1 MANLPEI
8 TWSDEEAMLAQSAAE
23 LLGQRASFDAVRAA
37 MTTEHGY
44 DRALYRELA
53 ELGWL
58 GVAVP
63 AAYDGA
69 EMRVGALCGIF
80 EAAGM
85 HVLGSPLL
93 ATTLAAQALLVAAS
107 DAQKRELLPPLVRG
121 EVIGTV
127 ALSEPNGSWELA
139 ALGATAKE
147 TSGGYTLS
155 GTKSFVLDG
164 QNAGLVLIAAR
175 LAGGPALFAVR
186 GDALQGRLRPE
197 QLIDETRRSARLSLD
212 GLHVGKDALLDGSGD
227 DATLALAHLQR
238 TGWLLL
244 AAEIAGGTEGV
255 LQLTLDYLKTRK
267 QFGKLI
273 GSYQALKHPTTEIMC
288 SLEQGRSLL
297 YHAATAFDRA
307 EPAREVALRMAKAFL
322 GDLYAHATDRS
333 IQFHGAIGFTWECHA
348 QLFFRRAQWAQY
360 TFGDGA
366 HHRRHLADLL
376 LGPVK
381 AA

>member
-1 MANLPEI
+1 MANVPEI
-8 TWSDEEAMLAQSAAE
+8 TWSDEEAMLATSAAE

-44 DRALYRELA
+44 DRGLYRELA

-69 EMRVGALCGIF
+69 EMRVGALCGVF

-85 HVLGSPLL
+85 RVLGSPLL

-107 DAQKRELLPPLVRG
+107 DAQKRELLPALVRG
-121 EVIGTV
+121 EAIGSV
-127 ALSEPNGSWELA
+127 ALSEPNGCWELSS
-139 ALGATAKE
+139 LEATAKE
-147 TSGGYTLS
+147 VKGGYTLS
-155 GTKSFVLDG
+155 GTKTFVLDG
-164 QNAGLVLIAAR
+164 QNADLVLIAVK
-175 LAGGPALFAVR
+175 LAGRPVLFAVR
-186 GDALQGRLRPE
+186 SEELKARMRPE
-197 QLIDETRRSARLSLD
+197 KLIDETRRSARLSLD
-212 GLHVGKDALLDGSGD
+212 GLRVGKDALLDGSGD
-227 DATLALAHLQR
+227 DATLALTHLQR
-238 TGWLLL
+238 TAWLLL
-244 AAEIAGGTEGV
+244 AAEMAGGTEGV

-307 EPAREVALRMAKAFL
+307 EPAREIALRMAKAFL

>member
-1 MANLPEI
+1 MANQPEI

-23 LLGQRASFDAVRAA
+23 LLTRRASFDAVRAA
-37 MTTEHGY
+37 METEHGY

-69 EMRVGALCGIF
+69 ELRVGALCGIF

-85 HVLGSPLL
+85 HVHGSPLL
-93 ATTLAAQALLVAAS
+93 ASTLTAQALLAAAS
-107 DAQKRELLPPLVRG
+107 DAQKREHLPPLVRG
-121 EVIGTV
+121 ETIGAV
-127 ALSEPNGSWELA
+127 AVSEPNGSWELA
-139 ALGATAKE
+139 SLAASATQ
-147 TSGGYTLS
+147 TSTGYALS

-164 QNAGLVLIAAR
+164 QNADLVLVAAR
-175 LAGGPALFAVR
+175 LAGRPALFALR
-186 GDALQGRLRPE
+186 GDALKDRLRPE
-197 QLIDETRRSARLSLD
+197 TLIDATRRSARLSLD
-212 GLHVGKDALLDGSGD
+212 GLEVGKDALLDGNGP
-227 DATLALAHLQR
+227 DATPALAHVQR
-238 TGWLLL
+238 TAWLLL
-244 AAEIAGGTEGV
+244 AAEMAGGTEGV
-255 LQLTLDYLKTRK
+255 LQLTVDYLRTRK

-297 YHAATAFDRA
+297 YHAATAFDR
-307 EPAREVALRMAKAFL
+307 EPPAPELALRMAKAFL
-322 GDLYAHATDRS
+322 GDLYTHATDRS

-360 TFGDGA
+360 SFGDGA
-366 HHRRHLADLL
+366 HHRRHLADRL
-376 LGPVK
+376 LGPVD